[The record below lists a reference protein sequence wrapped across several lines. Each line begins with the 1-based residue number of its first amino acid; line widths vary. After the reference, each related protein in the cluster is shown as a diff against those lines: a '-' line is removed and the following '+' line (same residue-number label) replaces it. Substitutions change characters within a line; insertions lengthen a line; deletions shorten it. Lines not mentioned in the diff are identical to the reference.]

1 LRDPRLR
8 TVSSVRS
15 EQGKRK
21 HTIDFHK
28 LLIVNFFMVPLI
40 LIEVVYAGLDATLR
54 LSLGLVDL
62 ADEIAKSVKGQS
74 VKEAGHEW

>member
-1 LRDPRLR
+1 
-8 TVSSVRS
+8 
-15 EQGKRK
+15 
-21 HTIDFHK
+21 
-28 LLIVNFFMVPLI
+28 MVPLI

-62 ADEIAKSVKGQS
+62 ADEIAKSVKWQS

>member
-1 LRDPRLR
+1 
-8 TVSSVRS
+8 
-15 EQGKRK
+15 
-21 HTIDFHK
+21 
-28 LLIVNFFMVPLI
+28 MVPLI